1 MVLPKILQKQHRSPV
16 ILAVILTL
24 FVWNAVSFGWFGL
37 PGLGFATAGGVS
49 QVAVERMEAVAV
61 PLAAELCAIKF
72 NAQDP
77 ATVAAKSA
85 KLKVATY
92 TYARAEEL
100 DKSWILLGKARDSNS
115 RVVDACVELIL
126 ATPATKSADASK

>member
-1 MVLPKILQKQHRSPV
+1 MELPKILQKQYRGPV
-16 ILAVILTL
+16 ILTAILTFL
-24 FVWNAVSFGWFGL
+24 AWNAIGFGWFGL
-37 PGLGFATAGGVS
+37 PGLGFATAGGVN
-49 QVAVERMEAVAV
+49 QIATERMEAVAV

-85 KLKVATY
+85 KLKEATY

-100 DKSWILLGKARDSNS
+100 DKNWVMLGKSRESNS
-115 RVVDACVELIL
+115 RVIDACVDLIL
-126 ATPATKSADASK
+126 ATPITKSANVAK